1 MYCYKKHPEFNLL
14 EKFLFDLYYKIDGH
28 LVFTKQFVQEV
39 YSKRD
44 DPEEYFKALIK
55 FVYS

>member
-14 EKFLFDLYYKIDGH
+14 EKFLVYLFCKIDGH